1 MENENQRP
9 SAESKYAMIQRWEQC
24 GKRVVQFCKEENISY
39 HFFHYWRR
47 KFLKGKS
54 ASAGRFIKMKP
65 KTDFPSGKY
74 SEVILSNGNRIVFFQ
89 PTDVSVLKHL
99 SD

>member
-9 SAESKYAMIQRWEQC
+9 SAESKFAMIHRWGRS
-24 GKRVVQFCKEENISY
+24 GKRVAQFCREENIGY

-47 KFLKGKS
+47 KFLNRES
-54 ASAGRFIKMKP
+54 SSSGRFIKMKP
-65 KTDFPSGKY
+65 KTDFSSGKY
-74 SEVILSNGNRIVFFQ
+74 SEVILANGNRIVFFQ

-99 SD
+99 AG